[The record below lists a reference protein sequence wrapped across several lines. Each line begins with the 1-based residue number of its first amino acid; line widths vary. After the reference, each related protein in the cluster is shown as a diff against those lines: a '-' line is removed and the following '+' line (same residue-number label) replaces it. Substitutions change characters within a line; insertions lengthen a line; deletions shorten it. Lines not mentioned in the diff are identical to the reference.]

1 MKKMLLFAC
10 GLVFLFISCSGQIGN
25 PASGGH
31 GSEYGTLFVQNNL
44 AHMTELQIW
53 DDGGAGNVSFSDDGS
68 TIRVEGVQSWLNGVV
83 LLRNDTERYFDFSSV
98 RYMTFLAGGT
108 MPLERI
114 KVSVT
119 GLGSAG
125 GEHYLYDWADVETRD
140 SYSADNPV
148 RITIDLSSM
157 TATAKERVERLFL
170 LVANNDDKESEAGE
184 YLPGQYVE
192 ISEIDYLDGD
202 MNHVDIS
209 FERISSPTG
218 DYSDIFTANRIPDLQ
233 LQVWSGTCTLEVIRD
248 SGLRIYSAGDS
259 WFGGAIVPPSG
270 EYADFSGVERMIF
283 RIRGTMEPEEVKI
296 GFKAAGYD
304 GGASLYALDPEASY
318 TETEWAE
325 YEIVIPDTVNDLQ
338 RRLGTALLY
347 FSQAETYSGP
357 GEWIE
362 ISSIDY
368 VDSNGNTVPVK
379 KAVLDFGE
387 EGTWN
392 TLFTD
397 FDATKTPIDLQIWT
411 DSEGNAIVSLIEDG
425 LLVIPTGSWA
435 GGGIVNQKANQGE
448 SYYESFDFSSVSRME
463 FRIKGTIDP
472 ASIAIYVQRNK
483 YMDTDTG
490 VEVPDQIV
498 PVGTD
503 NKAAPLSAL
512 DVTLNEDSWTTVSI
526 DIPDTLTAVDYPLT
540 FVTTGDNA
548 GWIGRYFV
556 IRDIAFYDE
565 EGNRVE
571 LEYVK

>member
-1 MKKMLLFAC
+1 M
-10 GLVFLFISCSGQIGN
+10 
-25 PASGGH
+25 
-31 GSEYGTLFVQNNL
+31 
-44 AHMTELQIW
+44 
-53 DDGGAGNVSFSDDGS
+53 
-68 TIRVEGVQSWLNGVV
+68 
-83 LLRNDTERYFDFSSV
+83 
-98 RYMTFLAGGT
+98 
-108 MPLERI
+108 
-114 KVSVT
+114 
-119 GLGSAG
+119 
-125 GEHYLYDWADVETRD
+125 
-140 SYSADNPV
+140 
-148 RITIDLSSM
+148 
-157 TATAKERVERLFL
+157 
-170 LVANNDDKESEAGE
+170 
-184 YLPGQYVE
+184 
-192 ISEIDYLDGD
+192 
-202 MNHVDIS
+202 
-209 FERISSPTG
+209 
-218 DYSDIFTANRIPDLQ
+218 
-233 LQVWSGTCTLEVIRD
+233 
-248 SGLRIYSAGDS
+248 
-259 WFGGAIVPPSG
+259 
-270 EYADFSGVERMIF
+270 
-283 RIRGTMEPEEVKI
+283 
-296 GFKAAGYD
+296 
-304 GGASLYALDPEASY
+304 
-318 TETEWAE
+318 
-325 YEIVIPDTVNDLQ
+325 
-338 RRLGTALLY
+338 
-347 FSQAETYSGP
+347 
-357 GEWIE
+357 
-362 ISSIDY
+362 
-368 VDSNGNTVPVK
+368 DSNGNTVPVK